1 MAKSSERTDSK
12 YEPQATSSMTSYILI
27 GVGVVVVVVL
37 VVGGY
42 LWQSNKTYPPVDDK
56 VLAENAAFIVGERT
70 APETIDV
77 FEDFHC
83 PHCKEFEESS
93 GAAIQAKV
101 TEGTVRVRYH
111 MLNFLDGESDSGD
124 FSSRGAAAILCVAR
138 NDDRDA
144 FWKLHSALFANAGG
158 DPSNAEIAK
167 LAADAGAGPAAQ
179 KCIADGE
186 LVDEARSMA
195 DESSTQLANSNDGN
209 VATPS
214 VLSAGTQVDGILDGP
229 AWLDE
234 LIANP
239 PKS

>member
-1 MAKSSERTDSK
+1 MSKNNERANAK
-12 YEPQATSSMTSYILI
+12 YEPQATSSRMSYVLI
-27 GVGVVVVVVL
+27 GLGVL
-37 VVGGY
+37 VVAAVVILGY
-42 LWQSNKTYPPVDDK
+42 LWQSNKTYPAVDDK

-77 FEDFHC
+77 FEDFNC

-93 GAAIQAKV
+93 GPAIQAKV

-111 MLNFLDGESDSGD
+111 MLNFLDSESESGD
-124 FSSRGAAAILCVAR
+124 FSSRGAGAILCVAR

-144 FWKLHSALFANAGG
+144 FWKLHSALFEKSGD
-158 DPSNAEIAK
+158 DPSNAEIAA
-167 LAADAGAGPAAQ
+167 LATDAGASPAAQ
-179 KCIADGE
+179 KCITDGA
-186 LVDEARSMA
+186 LVDEARAMA
-195 DESSTQLANSNDGN
+195 DESSTQLANSNDGD

-214 VLSAGTQVDGILDGP
+214 VLSAGSQVDGIMDGP
-229 AWLDE
+229 SWLDE